1 MRYKSKKYQENN
13 LYIENLKL
21 FIIND
26 NIEVE
31 LHII

>member
-1 MRYKSKKYQENN
+1 MRHKSKKYQENN
-13 LYIENLKL
+13 LYIENLK

>member
-1 MRYKSKKYQENN
+1 MRHKSKKYQENN